1 MKIPRRPSALVTP
14 LVLGVA
20 CVALA
25 ACGSS
30 SSATS
35 TSANASATTTS
46 GSATGG
52 GAGASRFAALRACL
66 QKQGVTLPQRPA
78 GAPRT
83 PGAGGAGG
91 GGFFGGGGG
100 AAGGSGGAFSGANA
114 TKLRAALQKC
124 GGGSFGQRRRSV
136 ASNPAAVT
144 ALTKFAACMR
154 SNGINVPAPNTS
166 GTGPVF
172 NTSGL
177 NTTSTAFKT
186 AYAKCASDL
195 PTGFGRRGTS
205 GASGAA
211 GGSA

>member
-20 CVALA
+20 CVAVA

-30 SSATS
+30 SSSTTS
-35 TSANASATTTS
+35 TSANASATTAG
-46 GSATGG
+46 GSAAAGG
-52 GAGASRFAALRACL
+52 GTGAGRFAALRTCL
-66 QKQGVTLPQRPA
+66 EKQGITLPQRPA

-83 PGAGGAGG
+83 PGAGG
-91 GGFFGGGGG
+91 GFFGGG
-100 AAGGSGGAFSGANA
+100 AGGGGGGGFFSGANA

-124 GGGSFGQRRRSV
+124 GGGFGGAGGFRRRSLS
-136 ASNPAAVT
+136 SNPTAVA

-154 SNGINVPAPNTS
+154 SNGIDVPAPNTS

-186 AYAKCASDL
+186 AYAKCATDL
-195 PTGFGRRGTS
+195 PSGFGRRGTS
-205 GASGAA
+205 GPAGAA
-211 GGSA
+211 GGST